1 MNIMK
6 GSHTK
11 HYQVLLQ
18 VRRSCSL
25 CGLDTQF
32 ETTNMLFEKRSYRQ
46 AISWPAISWVR
57 FKELAVPTATPT
69 SAATSCTTR
78 GESLKRWKRYKIIQR
93 IYIRFIYIYVTT
105 FVCFSL
111 TSCALA
117 RVVFYCTASFTA
129 LRLTVVT
136 SIRTCGKLQAKNV
149 LFVVIDDQRPA
160 YNLSYGTRPRRTT
173 TTPPAL
179 C

>member
-93 IYIRFIYIYVTT
+93 IYIRFIYILRSIRYNVRV
-105 FVCFSL
+105 FFLNVVCSSTRCLLLYCFFHSFAVDFRDVDSNL
-111 TSCALA
+111 RQIAGKECAL
-117 RVVFYCTASFTA
+117 C
-129 LRLTVVT
+129 
-136 SIRTCGKLQAKNV
+136 CH
-149 LFVVIDDQRPA
+149 
-160 YNLSYGTRPRRTT
+160 
-173 TTPPAL
+173 
-179 C
+179 